1 VLHRPECPNL
11 VRQGVTTIVAGNCG
25 GSPLPIGE
33 HLRRVEAQGVA
44 VNYATLI
51 GHGTVRTAVMES
63 RGGEPSAAEL
73 AQMRDLVA
81 RAMQEGAIG
90 LSTGLW
96 YVPGAYAKAEE
107 VVECAKVA
115 AERGGVYASHIRG
128 EGPTAVEG
136 VNEAIEIGASAG
148 LPVEISHL
156 KRWGV
161 DLHGTAEAVL
171 EPIEEARRRG
181 LDVNADAYP
190 YEASATGLGVLI
202 PRDMFEGGK
211 LEQRLEDP
219 GHRATIGAYMEAR
232 LAAVGGPGRILITS
246 SQVEPRLN
254 GRRLADAPALMGK
267 PLEECVL
274 DLVVGGSV
282 SAVYFAMDPR
292 DVETILRNPNVMVA
306 SDSGVRAPEDGYCHP
321 RNYGCFPRFLRLF
334 VRETAALTLEEG
346 VRKMT
351 DMPARKFRLQGR
363 GLVAPG
369 HYADLVIFDPDTIT
383 DRATYETPWQ
393 YAEGVRW
400 VIVNGRIALTP
411 EADHIARAGRVLRPA
426 ATAA

>member
-1 VLHRPECPNL
+1 
-11 VRQGVTTIVAGNCG
+11 
-25 GSPLPIGE
+25 
-33 HLRRVEAQGVA
+33 
-44 VNYATLI
+44 
-51 GHGTVRTAVMES
+51 ME
-63 RGGEPSAAEL
+63 G
-73 AQMRDLVA
+73 
-81 RAMQEGAIG
+81 
-90 LSTGLW
+90 
-96 YVPGAYAKAEE
+96 
-107 VVECAKVA
+107 
-115 AERGGVYASHIRG
+115 
-128 EGPTAVEG
+128 
-136 VNEAIEIGASAG
+136 
-148 LPVEISHL
+148 
-156 KRWGV
+156 
-161 DLHGTAEAVL
+161 
-171 EPIEEARRRG
+171 
-181 LDVNADAYP
+181 
-190 YEASATGLGVLI
+190 
-202 PRDMFEGGK
+202 
-211 LEQRLEDP
+211 
-219 GHRATIGAYMEAR
+219 
-232 LAAVGGPGRILITS
+232 
-246 SQVEPRLN
+246 
-254 GRRLADAPALMGK
+254 
-267 PLEECVL
+267 VL